1 MEKYLNLELKI
12 NEFNLGGIVMSINK
26 KVRLVQAGY
35 GAIVLTLM
43 MQPMNMLGYGG
54 YLWMIFMPLLLFFAF
69 GAQFKIIP
77 SMIVSYI
84 CGVVWAMINGILIG
98 ILGNFLPAGAVN
110 LAAPTI
116 LVFCI
121 LTIHEN
127 FLSKTIIG
135 NIPALFMGLASTFFT
150 FLIIP
155 SNAPAITPVHLIVFF
170 IYGIVLSI
178 VLAGG
183 GFMICSL
190 IFGKE
195 KTIAVFEEK

>member
-1 MEKYLNLELKI
+1 M
-12 NEFNLGGIVMSINK
+12 MSINR

-43 MQPMNMLGYGG
+43 MQPISMLGYGG
-54 YLWMIFMPLLLFFAF
+54 YIWMLFMPLLLFFAF
-69 GAQFKIIP
+69 GANFKIIP
-77 SMIVSYI
+77 SMIASYI
-84 CGVVWAMINGILIG
+84 CGVVWSIANGILIG
-98 ILGNFLPAGAVN
+98 ILGNFLPGAVVN
-110 LAAPTI
+110 LAAPAVI
-116 LVFCI
+116 IFCI
-121 LTIHEN
+121 LTVHEN

-155 SNAPAITPVHLIVFF
+155 SNAPAITPIHLIGFF
-170 IYGIVLSI
+170 IYGIVLSV

-183 GFMICSL
+183 GFMVCSL

-195 KTIAVFEEK
+195 KTTAVFEEK